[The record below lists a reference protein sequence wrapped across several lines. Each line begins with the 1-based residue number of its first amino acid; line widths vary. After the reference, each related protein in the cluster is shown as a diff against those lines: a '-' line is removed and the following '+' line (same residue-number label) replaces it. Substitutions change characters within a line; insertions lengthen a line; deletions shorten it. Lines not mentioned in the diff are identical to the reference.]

1 MYSIVVLDC
10 DLISS
15 FAKVNR
21 IDILGKL
28 FAGGQLVIT
37 ASVYNELLKV
47 KQYGFDFPDRIMES
61 NIKLINL
68 KSVEKNNFEEYE

>member
-1 MYSIVVLDC
+1 MFSIVVLDC
-10 DLISS
+10 DVTST

-21 IDILGKL
+21 IDLLEKL
-28 FAGGQLVIT
+28 FSDAKLVIT